1 MNPLLAQFIPEAREL
16 LDRASNGVLALERG
30 PEARDVINDVFRA
43 VHTLKGTSGLF
54 DIAPLMRLAH
64 AAEDLLDEVR
74 GGELDLNSEMV
85 DNLLTS
91 LDLIGQW
98 IGELEGRER
107 LPDDAEAKAAER
119 AQSLRAWLAAKRPTA
134 SAEALRESNVALP
147 AWISE
152 FSEADRLA
160 AFKAAAGGKL
170 TAWTFDP
177 EEDCFFRGDDPI
189 GAVRN
194 SPALLAVRARPNR
207 AIGALDSLDPLQ
219 CWLRFQ
225 AISGASRRAIEE
237 HMRYVADRIEIVEI
251 DAADLVLP
259 VGAQVRGPVFRDFA
273 ELARHQLATGD
284 LAQLSRSI
292 ATLLNMAAPTSLQA
306 SALRWCVACLDAY
319 GLSRPQEIERLI
331 VAIETGAA
339 PERRPAEPNAAEP
352 PSEMLNDARRV
363 ALEQL
368 EALRSPCGPEIAAGR
383 LESVAI
389 ILRAELAALGRSTAL
404 LGPVLATA
412 RRDGDLEPLK
422 ALLSTLFGP
431 EAESKASAG
440 QAPKGAPPL
449 TASEPA
455 RVAPETSAESV
466 GLPRVLRV
474 DQGKIDVIM
483 NLVAELIVAKNG
495 LNYLADLAENKHGS
509 RAMAREIKDAYAVFD
524 RITQGL
530 QLGVMS
536 VRMTP
541 VSQML
546 QRFPRLVRDL
556 SRALGKKVELAV
568 EGEDTEADK
577 NVLESLADPLIH
589 IVRNSLD
596 HGLETPSERL
606 AAGKPEHGV
615 VRISARHESDF
626 VVIEVSDDGRGVDTA
641 RVRAKAI
648 KVGVITAERAE
659 QMSEQEI
666 ANLIFLPGFSTKDEV
681 SDLSGR
687 GVGMD
692 VVRSTVVKAGGEVAL
707 RTRPGQGS
715 SVVIRLPL
723 TMAVTRI
730 VTVDCN
736 GRLFGIPMDLIVETV
751 RMPQTSIRRIKNAEA
766 FVLRDMII
774 PVARLAER
782 LGLGAGARMGEDEAV
797 MVVRVGGERIGVVVD
812 GFRERLEAVVKP
824 LSGILEHLTGFSG
837 ATLLGDGQVL
847 LILDLPEL
855 L

>member
-1 MNPLLAQFIPEAREL
+1 
-16 LDRASNGVLALERG
+16 
-30 PEARDVINDVFRA
+30 
-43 VHTLKGTSGLF
+43 
-54 DIAPLMRLAH
+54 MRH
-64 AAEDLLDEVR
+64 
-74 GGELDLNSEMV
+74 
-85 DNLLTS
+85 
-91 LDLIGQW
+91 
-98 IGELEGRER
+98 
-107 LPDDAEAKAAER
+107 
-119 AQSLRAWLAAKRPTA
+119 
-134 SAEALRESNVALP
+134 
-147 AWISE
+147 
-152 FSEADRLA
+152 
-160 AFKAAAGGKL
+160 
-170 TAWTFDP
+170 
-177 EEDCFFRGDDPI
+177 
-189 GAVRN
+189 

-207 AIGALDSLDPLQ
+207 AIGTLDSLDPLQ

-237 HMRYVADRIEIVEI
+237 HMRYVADRIEVVEI
-251 DAADLVLP
+251 EAADLILP
-259 VGAQVRGPVFRDFA
+259 IGAHARGPVFRDFA
-273 ELARHQLATGD
+273 ELARRQLAAGD

-306 SALRWCVACLDAY
+306 SALRWCVACLEAY
-319 GLSRPQEIERLI
+319 GLSRPAGDRASHRGDRNRRGAGKETAATLRAA
-331 VAIETGAA
+331 VAQRA
-339 PERRPAEPNAAEP
+339 
-352 PSEMLNDARRV
+352 PSEMLSDAQRV

-368 EALRSPCGPEIAAGR
+368 EALQSPCAPEIAAGR
-383 LESVAI
+383 LQSVAS
-389 ILRAELAALGRSTAL
+389 ILRAEFAALGRSAAPL
-404 LGPVLATA
+404 EPALATA
-412 RRDGDLEPLK
+412 MRDGDLEPLK
-422 ALLSTLFGP
+422 ALLPNLFGP
-431 EAESKASAG
+431 EGEPKASARRTRER
-440 QAPKGAPPL
+440 AAADGA
-449 TASEPA
+449 APA
-455 RVAPETSAESV
+455 RVAPEPGGEVA

-483 NLVAELIVAKNG
+483 NLVAELIVAKNS

-556 SRALGKKVELAV
+556 SRALGKKVELAI

-606 AAGKPEHGV
+606 AAGKPETGV

-626 VVIEVSDDGRGVDTA
+626 VVIEVSDDGRGVDIA

-659 QMSEQEI
+659 QMSEQET

-707 RTRPGQGS
+707 RTRAGQGS
-715 SVVIRLPL
+715 TVVIRLPL

-736 GRLFGIPMDLIVETV
+736 GRLFGIPMDLIAETV
-751 RMPQTSIRRIKNAEA
+751 RVPQTSIRRIKNAEA
-766 FVLRDMII
+766 FVLRDTII

-782 LGLGAGARMGEDEAV
+782 LGLGAGALQGRRRSRDGRAGRGRARRRRRRWFSRASRGGRQAAVRDPGAPYGVFGRDAARRWPSAVDPRSAGVAV
-797 MVVRVGGERIGVVVD
+797 MPFRVEDGVVS
-812 GFRERLEAVVKP
+812 LEGHCSVEEAPDLFQALLAIEAPTIDLDRAESLHTAV
-824 LSGILEHLTGFSG
+824 
-837 ATLLGDGQVL
+837 AQVL
-847 LILDLPEL
+847 IASRGKLRNSPTDPVLAACFASLTEA
-855 L
+855 